1 MAGYLVKTQA
11 RVVIMQSSTFTIKIV
26 SHSKPF
32 DCTEKKGKMERNLA
46 NDIIKHHKGTKKGNS

>member
-1 MAGYLVKTQA
+1 
-11 RVVIMQSSTFTIKIV
+11 MQSSTFTIKIV

-46 NDIIKHHKGTKKGNS
+46 NDIIKLHKGTKKGNS